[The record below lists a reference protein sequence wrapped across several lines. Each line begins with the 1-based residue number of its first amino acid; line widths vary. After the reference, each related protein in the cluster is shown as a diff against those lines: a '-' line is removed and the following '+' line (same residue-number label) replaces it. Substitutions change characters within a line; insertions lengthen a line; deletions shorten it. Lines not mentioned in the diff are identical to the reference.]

1 MKVMAIRLFA
11 QQIFLVLFV
20 TLRQNVLGKPFI
32 LSQYPKTIEKNTGE
46 SATIFC
52 KLSNETIT
60 ENMILV
66 WYKYTCKDKCKLGE
80 INLKT
85 KNFTAI
91 DHIQLIWD
99 HGNHTAKMS
108 VQQLKVNDSGI
119 YGCELIAFGND
130 VDIKKANATNIT
142 VAFAEGQTTTPEP
155 RNNTNSTSIV
165 TDSTS
170 METSINIIL
179 AAVVATFVIICLLIF
194 IFIRYR
200 PKKQDPDT
208 SPPTVDAN
216 CQKPNDQISTVFSVD
231 YAVLQVP
238 EKNIRQNL
246 TTSVASDDSYYA
258 TIIFAPQ

>member
-11 QQIFLVLFV
+11 QQTFLVLFV

-60 ENMILV
+60 EDMSLV
-66 WYKYTCKDKCKLGE
+66 WYKHMRKDKSKLGE

-119 YGCELIAFGND
+119 YGCELFAIGHN
-130 VDIKKANATNIT
+130 VVIEKASATNIT
-142 VAFAEGQTTTPEP
+142 VAFAGQTTTPEP

-165 TDSTS
+165 ADSTS
-170 METSINIIL
+170 METNINIIL

-200 PKKQDPDT
+200 PKKQDPET

>member
-1 MKVMAIRLFA
+1 MAILLFA
-11 QQIFLVLFV
+11 QQIFLALFV
-20 TLRQNVLGKPFI
+20 TLRQNVLGKPYI
-32 LSQYPKTIEKNTGE
+32 LSQYPKNIEKNPGE

-52 KLSNETIT
+52 QLSNETIT
-60 ENMILV
+60 EDTSLV

-85 KNFTAI
+85 KNITAI
-91 DHIQLIWD
+91 DQLQLMWD
-99 HGNHTAKMS
+99 RDNYTAIMS
-108 VQQLKVNDSGI
+108 VRHLKVNDSGT
-119 YGCELIAFGND
+119 YGCELFNVADNVEIR
-130 VDIKKANATNIT
+130 KAGATNIT
-142 VAFAEGQTTTPEP
+142 VVFTGQTISPEP

-170 METSINIIL
+170 VETNIHIIL
-179 AAVVATFVIICLLIF
+179 AAVIATFVIICLLIF
-194 IFIRYR
+194 ILIRYR

-208 SPPTVDAN
+208 SPPTVEAN